1 MLNIKE
7 TLTLKNKNVREQ
19 ITAYTF
25 LLPALIAFTLFKYY
39 PIAEGFFISFFN
51 IDIVNLP
58 GTFVGFDNYI
68 RAFTDVKFYSALMNN
83 LWFLIYGTAMTF
95 WPPILLALFI
105 NEVVRGKTIMRLF
118 YFIPAVAPGM
128 AVAILFKYIW
138 QPDYGLANYILS
150 LFHIAPQ
157 MWLNDSKLVYF
168 CMMTPGMI
176 LSGGMNML
184 IYLAAMQGIP
194 PEHYEAAMLEGAGF
208 FKRFFS
214 ITLPQIKNVIGM
226 MYIIDVIARFN
237 EINSPLVMT
246 GGGPAGATETLILY
260 AYKQAT
266 NSLDYSYAI
275 TMANIVFVIIFIITA
290 FQMKMT
296 RKED

>member
-1 MLNIKE
+1 MLNIKGA
-7 TLTLKNKNVREQ
+7 LTLKNKKIKEQ
-19 ITAYTF
+19 ITAYAF
-25 LLPALIAFTLFKYY
+25 LLPALVAFVLFKYY
-39 PIAEGFFISFFN
+39 PISEGFFISFFDIN
-51 IDIVNLP
+51 IVHLP
-58 GTFVGFDNYI
+58 GNFVGFDNYI
-68 RAFTDVKFYSALMNN
+68 RAFTDVKFYSSLMNN
-83 LWFLIYGTAMTF
+83 VWFLIYGTVMTF

-105 NEVVRGKTIMRLF
+105 NEVGRGKTLMRLF
-118 YFIPAVAPGM
+118 YFIPAVAPAI
-128 AVAILFKYIW
+128 AVSILFKYIW

-150 LFHIAPQ
+150 IVKISPQ

-168 CMMTPGMI
+168 CMMLPGMI

-184 IYLAAMQGIP
+184 IYLAAMQGVP
-194 PEHYEAAMLEGAGF
+194 AEHYEAAMIEGASF

-226 MYIIDVIARFN
+226 MFIIDVIARFN
-237 EINSPLVMT
+237 EINTPLVMT

-275 TMANIVFVIIFIITA
+275 TMANIVFIIIFIITA
-290 FQMKMT
+290 FQMKFT
-296 RKED
+296 GKEN